1 MATINKGKAKKL
13 TKWGNHT
20 NFPTLDLHG
29 VKHPDVDRLVENF
42 VLLNSEKC
50 PIKVITGKS
59 TKMNN
64 LALAVIQRHKFGWHY
79 NTLYEY
85 GAIIVR
91 GYEPE
96 HYEKRINKRTN

>member
-96 HYEKRINKRTN
+96 HYERIN